1 VAPRYKLTVG
11 QFSLYLCRWEEA
23 GRSIIVRNYPYQQL
37 IRDKKVFPLL
47 HRGGHC
53 ATNVLLLKK
62 AGRQDKWVKE
72 HLKQS
77 LPLPSLGDVTLRQ
90 QTEAGSSPG
99 LLHI

>member
-1 VAPRYKLTVG
+1 M
-11 QFSLYLCRWEEA
+11 
-23 GRSIIVRNYPYQQL
+23 
-37 IRDKKVFPLL
+37 
-47 HRGGHC
+47 
-53 ATNVLLLKK
+53 NVLLLKK
-62 AGRQDKWVKE
+62 AGRQDKCVKE